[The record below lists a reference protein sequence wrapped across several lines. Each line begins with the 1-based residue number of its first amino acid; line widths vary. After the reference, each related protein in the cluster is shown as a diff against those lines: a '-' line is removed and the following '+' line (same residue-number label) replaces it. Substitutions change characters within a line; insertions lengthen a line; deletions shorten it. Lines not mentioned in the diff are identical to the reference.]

1 MSRLQPS
8 LCAGHCAV
16 LEIHEKVQRLRSGA
30 VTRVDAGGGG
40 CLAHAEVEDVA
51 LHNSKRGQ
59 SAGEG
64 SCRGVPSGPMAL
76 GPAAPAGGAGG
87 SAGGL
92 PPSVA
97 GGAGTVDGSLFSGT
111 TGTVDGSLFSPALH
125 SFEE

>member
-8 LCAGHCAV
+8 LCGGRRAV

-59 SAGEG
+59 SDGEG

-76 GPAAPAGGAGG
+76 GPVAPAGGAGG
-87 SAGGL
+87 S
-92 PPSVA
+92 

-125 SFEE
+125 SFEG